1 MKLTVLGS
9 GSSGNGY
16 VLQNEHEALVLEC
29 GCKVKDCLRALDFRT
44 DKVCGC
50 LVTHEHG
57 DHAKYMDQYMAYF
70 PVYCSQGTAS
80 APNIR
85 YRSLRRPVALQP
97 LKTVCIGGFS
107 VRPIDVQ
114 HDAAEPFGYIIKHD
128 EIGTLLFATDTYYI
142 KYTIPGLTNIMI
154 ECNYS
159 LPILKDNVRKGI
171 VPKVVK
177 ERTLSAHMSLD
188 HCKDMLLAND
198 LRNVNRIV
206 LIHLSSNNADP
217 EMFRTEVELA
227 TGKNTVVANKGLE
240 IKMNKTPF

>member
-1 MKLTVLGS
+1 MRLTVLGS

-29 GCKVKDCLRALDFRT
+29 GCKVKDCLRALAFKAE
-44 DKVCGC
+44 KVRGC

-57 DHAKYMDQYMAYF
+57 DHAKYMEQYMSYF

-80 APNIR
+80 APNMR
-85 YRSLRRPVALQP
+85 YGSLRRPVVLQP

-107 VRPIDVQ
+107 IRPIDVQ

-128 EIGTLLFATDTYYI
+128 EIGTLLFATDTYYV
-142 KYTIPGLTNIMI
+142 KYTIPNLTNIMI

-159 LPILKDNVRKGI
+159 LPILNENVRKGLI
-171 VPKVVK
+171 PAALKN
-177 ERTLSAHMSLD
+177 RTLDSHMSLA
-188 HCKDMLLAND
+188 HLKEMLAAND
-198 LRNVNRIV
+198 LRNVSRIV

-217 EMFRTEVELA
+217 DMFRSEIERD
-227 TGKNTVVANKGLE
+227 TGKNTVVASKGLE
-240 IKMNKTPF
+240 VIMNKVPF

>member
-1 MKLTVLGS
+1 MRLTVLGS

-29 GCKVKDCLRALDFRT
+29 GCKVKDCLRALAFKAE
-44 DKVCGC
+44 KVRGC

-57 DHAKYMDQYMAYF
+57 DHAKYMEQYMSYF
-70 PVYCSQGTAS
+70 HVYCSQGTAS
-80 APNIR
+80 APNMR
-85 YRSLRRPVALQP
+85 YGSLRRPVVLQP
-97 LKTVCIGGFS
+97 LKTVRIGGFS

-128 EIGTLLFATDTYYI
+128 EIGTLLFATDTYYV

-177 ERTLSAHMSLD
+177 ERTLSAHMSLE

-198 LRNVNRIV
+198 LRAVSRIV
-206 LIHLSSNNADP
+206 LIHLSSNNANP
-217 EMFRTEVELA
+217 EMFRREVELA
-227 TGKNTVVANKGLE
+227 SGKNTVVASKGLE
-240 IKMNKTPF
+240 VIMNKVPF

>member
-16 VLQNEHEALVLEC
+16 VLQNEREALVLEC

-57 DHAKYMDQYMAYF
+57 DHAKYMEQYMEYF
-70 PVYCSQGTAS
+70 PVYCSHGTA
-80 APNIR
+80 AAFR
-85 YRSLRRPVALQP
+85 YRKMRRPCTLQP
-97 LKTVCIGGFS
+97 LVSIQLGGFT

-114 HDAAEPFGYIIKHD
+114 HDSAEPFGYVIRH
-128 EIGTLLFATDTYYI
+128 EETGTLLFATDTYYV
-142 KYTIPGLTNIMI
+142 KYTIPNLTNIMI

-159 LPILKDNVRKGI
+159 LPVLKENVRKGI

-177 ERTLSAHMSLD
+177 NRTLSAHMSLE
-188 HCKDMLLAND
+188 HCKEMLLSND
-198 LRNVNRIV
+198 LRNVSRIV
-206 LIHLSSNNADP
+206 LIHLSSNNAEPD
-217 EMFRTEVELA
+217 MFRSEIERV
-227 TGKNTVVANKGLE
+227 TGKNTVVACKGLE
-240 IKMNKTPF
+240 ITMNKTPF